1 MSARSREATLPF
13 GEPHP
18 DEADTQPIP
27 LGAALRVR
35 VTPEALLYVAL
46 AALALVLRVGAL
58 DRAPL
63 DDAQAR
69 QALAALREVDGR
81 VPGGVLV
88 ADSPLT
94 FALNALTFGVTGGAD
109 ETLARLPVALAG
121 VLLALA
127 PALWRRYLNPLPALI
142 LSLLL
147 TVSPVAVLAARTM
160 SGVTWTMLLA
170 LLAPWLGLRF
180 VETGERRWAIL
191 ATVALAA
198 MVFLAEPAGFLTLL
212 GLAFGLIFAW
222 LTDDDPDSAVA
233 AGLRATVRAWPW
245 AGGALAAALVVVGV
259 ATVFYWVPAGL
270 TSVGQVLWAGLR
282 GFAERPAGVATAFP
296 AWVALRYE
304 PGIVVFGLLVLYHA
318 VRQGGFFERTLAG
331 WALAGIVW
339 SVGYSGAGAAHAL
352 WITLPLT
359 VLVAL
364 RVTDWLTERGGVLWD
379 VPGWGVPLH
388 ALVTFGLWL
397 AVGLSAILLGKQL
410 LYDLPREVT
419 DLGALVERLFADIYS
434 RNTNFETQQIA
445 SIEVQPGVFAWAYVL
460 GFIQLRLLVTVL
472 VSLLNGVLFFLV
484 GSLWGARA
492 AWRGFALGTLAVL
505 LLIGAGVGGQTALT
519 RMGDPRELWVSDP
532 VTADVYEMRETLREM
547 SLRATG
553 EPRLL
558 TVTAQVPPDGA
569 LAWALRDYPNTV
581 FVDGLGA
588 EVTSA
593 AVIAPARDDPSRMGA
608 PYVGKDLIVRQA
620 WDIDTLSWRDAILW
634 FYRGDSA
641 VKPVSGGRLTLWVRN
656 DVYGVERVTEE

>member
-1 MSARSREATLPF
+1 
-13 GEPHP
+13 
-18 DEADTQPIP
+18 
-27 LGAALRVR
+27 
-35 VTPEALLYVAL
+35 
-46 AALALVLRVGAL
+46 
-58 DRAPL
+58 
-63 DDAQAR
+63 
-69 QALAALREVDGR
+69 
-81 VPGGVLV
+81 
-88 ADSPLT
+88 
-94 FALNALTFGVTGGAD
+94 
-109 ETLARLPVALAG
+109 
-121 VLLALA
+121 
-127 PALWRRYLNPLPALI
+127 
-142 LSLLL
+142 
-147 TVSPVAVLAARTM
+147 
-160 SGVTWTMLLA
+160 
-170 LLAPWLGLRF
+170 
-180 VETGERRWAIL
+180 
-191 ATVALAA
+191 
-198 MVFLAEPAGFLTLL
+198 
-212 GLAFGLIFAW
+212 
-222 LTDDDPDSAVA
+222 
-233 AGLRATVRAWPW
+233 
-245 AGGALAAALVVVGV
+245 
-259 ATVFYWVPAGL
+259 
-270 TSVGQVLWAGLR
+270 
-282 GFAERPAGVATAFP
+282 
-296 AWVALRYE
+296 WVALRYE
-304 PGIVVFGLLVLYHA
+304 LGIVVFGLLALYHV

-339 SVGYSGAGAAHAL
+339 SVGYGGAGAAHAL
-352 WITLPLT
+352 WITVPLT

-388 ALVTFGLWL
+388 ALITFGLWL
-397 AVGLSAILLGKQL
+397 AVGLSVILLGKQL

-419 DLGALVERLFADIYS
+419 DLGALIERLFADIYS

-492 AWRGFALGTLAVL
+492 AWRGFALGTLAAL
-505 LLIGAGVGGQTALT
+505 LLISAGLGGQAALN
-519 RMGDPRELWVSDP
+519 RVGDPRELWVSDP
-532 VTADVYEMRETLREM
+532 VTTDVYELRDTLREM

-558 TVTAQVPPDGA
+558 TVTALVPPDGA

-581 FVDGLGA
+581 FVDGVGA

-593 AVIAPARDDPSRMGA
+593 AVIAPARDDPPRMGA
-608 PYVGKDLIVRQA
+608 PYVGKELIVRQA